1 MTASSFDQRL
11 AVAGVLLRF
20 SGDLHDVNTRLQW
33 ALSPMVAA
41 CLTPAERQAV
51 TAAQADLTRLRD
63 ELAALAAQ
71 REAEVAGALD

>member
-1 MTASSFDQRL
+1 MPSSSTDQRL

-20 SGDLHDVNTRLQW
+20 SDDLHDLNTRMVW

-41 CLTPAERQAV
+41 CMSPAERQAV

-63 ELAALAAQ
+63 ELAALVAQ
-71 REAEVAGALD
+71 REAEVAGA

>member
-11 AVAGVLLRF
+11 AVAGLLLQF
-20 SGDLHDVNTRLQW
+20 SDDVHDLNTRVVW

-41 CLTPAERQAV
+41 CMSPAERQAV
-51 TAAQADLTRLRD
+51 TAAHSDLTRLRD

-71 REAEVAGALD
+71 REAEVAAA